1 MKIEIQ
7 VERLYSGA
15 DAVETDTEMR
25 QDADSIETSS
35 NICTQVEKPINMIP
49 NMSID
54 TWALSV

>member
-54 TWALSV
+54 T